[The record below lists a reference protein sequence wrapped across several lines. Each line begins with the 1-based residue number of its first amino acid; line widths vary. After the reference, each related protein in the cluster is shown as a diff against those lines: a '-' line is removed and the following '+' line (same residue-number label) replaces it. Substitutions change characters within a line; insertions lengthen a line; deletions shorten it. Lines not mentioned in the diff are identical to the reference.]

1 MAPLLTDNTI
11 AGQDQSIATELD
23 LYPESDGKPMAENT
37 EQYRWIVMVK
47 ENLEILFAS
56 EPDIFI
62 AADLLW
68 YPIEASKPIP
78 EDFTLR
84 SQAPDVMVIFGR
96 PKGKRGSYR
105 QWQEAGIPPQVVFE
119 ILSPSNKTKKG
130 LQEMATKLSF
140 YQTYGV
146 EEYYIYD
153 PDTNTLQGW
162 LRQEQSLVTI
172 PSLQGWI
179 SPRLGIQFRGGE
191 DSGAELEIYRPDGKK
206 FLSSVELAELVET
219 ERQRAESERQRAES
233 ERQRA
238 ESERQRAESERQQKD
253 LAQQQV
259 NQALLQVQQAV
270 VRLRQGG
277 MTIAQVAQVMG
288 LSAQQVQELENG
300 NVAIS
305 FGSGDRL

>member
-11 AGQDQSIATELD
+11 ADWDQSIATELD

-84 SQAPDVMVIFGR
+84 SQAPDVMVVFGR
-96 PKGKRGSYR
+96 PKGQRGSYR
-105 QWQEAGIPPQVVFE
+105 QWQEAGIPLQVVFE

-130 LQEMATKLSF
+130 LQEMAIKLGF

-153 PDTNTLQGW
+153 PDTNILQGW
-162 LRQEQSLVTI
+162 LRQEQNLVTI

-179 SPRLGIQFRGGE
+179 SPRLGIQFRGGG
-191 DSGAELEIYRPDGKK
+191 DSGAGLEIYRPDGKK
-206 FLSSVELAELVET
+206 FLSSVELAELAES
-219 ERQRAESERQRAES
+219 ERQRAESEHQRAESERQRAE
-233 ERQRA
+233 
-238 ESERQRAESERQQKD
+238 
-253 LAQQQV
+253 LAQQQAD
-259 NQALLQVQQAV
+259 QALLQLQQAV

-288 LSAQQVQELENG
+288 LSAQQVQELEKG